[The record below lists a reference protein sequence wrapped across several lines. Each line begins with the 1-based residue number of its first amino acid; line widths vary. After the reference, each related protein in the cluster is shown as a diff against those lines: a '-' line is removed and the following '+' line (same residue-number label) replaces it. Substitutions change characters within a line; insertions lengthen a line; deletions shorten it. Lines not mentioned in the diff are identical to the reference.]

1 MKKTVIT
8 YGTFDILHVGHINL
22 LRRARELGDRLV
34 VGLSSDEFNQGKHK
48 SSLLN
53 YENRKAVLESIR
65 WVDEVF
71 PEHNWE
77 QKIGDIKK
85 YGADIFV
92 MGHDWE
98 GKFDFLSEFCRVH
111 YLPRTEDI
119 STTEIKRSLSVV
131 VKDAANERS

>member
-1 MKKTVIT
+1 MKTVIT

-22 LRRARELGDRLV
+22 LRRARALGDRLV

-53 YENRKAVLESIR
+53 YENRKVVLESIR

-71 PEHNWE
+71 PENNWE
-77 QKIGDIKK
+77 QKVDDIRR
-85 YGADIFV
+85 YGADVFV

-98 GKFDFLSEFCRVH
+98 GKFDFLSEFCKVH

-119 STTEIKRSLSVV
+119 STTDIKRSLS
-131 VKDAANERS
+131 AGITGASR